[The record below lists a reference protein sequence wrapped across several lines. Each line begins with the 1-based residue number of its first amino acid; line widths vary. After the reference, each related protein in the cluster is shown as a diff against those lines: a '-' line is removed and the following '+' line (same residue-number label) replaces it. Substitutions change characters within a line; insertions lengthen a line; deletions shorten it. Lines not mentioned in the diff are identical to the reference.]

1 MKIVNK
7 SLANIRKLQSIN
19 RNVMSTME
27 KTEKP

>member
-19 RNVMSTME
+19 RNVTSTME